1 MKQNKITFSFGE
13 NWQDYLK
20 AITPD
25 DIDKAKRDIEEW
37 LGADYVAGKTVLDI
51 GSGSGVHSL
60 AFHLLGAKQVYSFDY
75 DKNSVSATRTLWEKE
90 AKPANWT
97 VAHGSVLDKDYLQ
110 SLGGPFDIVYSWGCL
125 HHTGSMW
132 EAIGNSLQLV
142 KPGGKLW
149 LALYAKGPRYPRD
162 LALKQRYN
170 AASDLGKRWM
180 VFQRIVRTMLVRLRY
195 LKNPFAWNEKKERGM
210 NVYHDIIDWL
220 GGLPY
225 EVAGENEMVQFGR
238 KSGFVLE
245 RIKADREGNCSIYVF
260 SLPKS

>member
-1 MKQNKITFSFGE
+1 MTQSKITFSFGE

-20 AITPD
+20 AISKE
-25 DIDKAKRDIEEW
+25 DIDKAKLDIEEW
-37 LGADYVAGKTVLDI
+37 LGQDYVVGKTILDI

-60 AFHLLGAKQVYSFDY
+60 AFHMLGGKTVHSFDY
-75 DKNSVSATRTLWEKE
+75 DKNSVSATKAMWEK
-90 AKPANWT
+90 ADQPANWT
-97 VAHGSVLDKDYLQ
+97 VGHGSVLDKDYLR

-132 EAIGNSLQLV
+132 EAIGNSLKLV
-142 KPGGKLW
+142 KPGGRLW
-149 LALYAKGPRYPRD
+149 LALYAKGPHYPRD

-170 AASDLGKRWM
+170 AASEAGKRWM
-180 VFQRIVRTMLVRLRY
+180 VSQRIARTMLARLSRMQ
-195 LKNPFAWNEKKERGM
+195 NPFTWNEKKERGM

-225 EVAGENEMVQFGR
+225 EVASDDEMVRFGR
-238 KSGFVLE
+238 QHGFILE

-260 SLPKS
+260 SLPQS